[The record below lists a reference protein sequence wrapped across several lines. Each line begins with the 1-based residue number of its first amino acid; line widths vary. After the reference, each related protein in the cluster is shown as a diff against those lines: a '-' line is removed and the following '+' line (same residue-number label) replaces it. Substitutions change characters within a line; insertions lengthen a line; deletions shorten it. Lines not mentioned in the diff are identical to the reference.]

1 MPAMSDD
8 PENPERRQDARTP
21 GGADASGPDPD
32 AWAAACEED
41 LEAEKARRRAAYGPE
56 PVSAA
61 EELRRLAD
69 AVTEKFAELGGPF
82 ARTVGSAAAQG
93 VAQQLFSQA
102 RSAIE
107 PVIARNPQVF
117 DHLAAAGGELLAA
130 YRAAVQE
137 SETRWTR
144 GPDGRAAP
152 ERVDLD
158 ERADADAAA
167 ADDAAADE
175 GTAPGKSAEDSRAAE
190 HADLGKGADDEDA
203 GPGRGA
209 APEPPRRPAEHIDL
223 DADGPAGPAPGTDD
237 SGADGPEGPDADG
250 PGDRR

>member
-1 MPAMSDD
+1 MSDD

-21 GGADASGPDPD
+21 GGADAPGPDPD

-167 ADDAAADE
+167 DDAAADE
-175 GTAPGKSAEDSRAAE
+175 GTAPGTSAEDSRAAE

-223 DADGPAGPAPGTDD
+223 DADGPAGPAPGTD
-237 SGADGPEGPDADG
+237 SGADGTEGPDADG

>member
-167 ADDAAADE
+167 ADDAADE

>member
-93 VAQQLFSQA
+93 VVQQLFSQA

-167 ADDAAADE
+167 A
-175 GTAPGKSAEDSRAAE
+175 
-190 HADLGKGADDEDA
+190 
-203 GPGRGA
+203 
-209 APEPPRRPAEHIDL
+209 
-223 DADGPAGPAPGTDD
+223 
-237 SGADGPEGPDADG
+237 
-250 PGDRR
+250 